1 MGNVILLRLG
11 KQQWRDANLRKIST
25 EMGHDCF
32 MFRKLL
38 CDPAVLVLEMQ
49 GYSDKFPLLIM
60 ENFLLTSSLQFPLC
74 FQPNQFFPVIGSSV
88 NTGDSCPL
96 QEKLQGEGR
105 NEPLE
110 RAWQWLRR
118 SLAQVPLLYS
128 SAVPEGT
135 CGLQGRELHKPCH
148 ALSAS
153 SCLCSEPSVQRG
165 RRLVLKRTESHAGAV
180 PL

>member
-49 GYSDKFPLLIM
+49 GHSDKFPLLIM
-60 ENFLLTSSLQFPLC
+60 DFLLTSSLQFPLC

-118 SLAQVPLLYS
+118 SLARGLCCTAVLCPRAPVAHKAGSCTSPAMPSLPAPAFVPS
-128 SAVPEGT
+128 HPCSGGG
-135 CGLQGRELHKPCH
+135 GL
-148 ALSAS
+148 S
-153 SCLCSEPSVQRG
+153 
-165 RRLVLKRTESHAGAV
+165 
-180 PL
+180 